1 MRYFLL
7 TIEINGNEGYRCNQ
21 IRKEN
26 FEIFE
31 IENFRT
37 FFVNPARDSLGMEKP
52 AATILNNFYPGFK
65 FFPVTNNKVKFKSEE
80 IF

>member
-7 TIEINGNEGYRCNQ
+7 TVKINGNEGYRCNQ

-26 FEIFE
+26 LEIFE
-31 IENFRT
+31 IENFIT

-52 AATILNNFYPGFK
+52 AENFLI
-65 FFPVTNNKVKFKSEE
+65 
-80 IF
+80 IFSWF

>member
-37 FFVNPARDSLGMEKP
+37 FFVNPCRGQPGNGKARR
-52 AATILNNFYPGFK
+52 NNF
-65 FFPVTNNKVKFKSEE
+65 E
-80 IF
+80 